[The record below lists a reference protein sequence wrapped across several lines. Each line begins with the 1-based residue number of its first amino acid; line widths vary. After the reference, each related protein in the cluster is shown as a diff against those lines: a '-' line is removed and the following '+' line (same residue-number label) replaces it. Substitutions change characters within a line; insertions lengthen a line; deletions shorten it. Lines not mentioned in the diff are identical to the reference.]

1 MSGPFGTGDIFDAFI
16 LLEEWLPEEEV
27 EDDGVEAPLF
37 PADLGETLAELRP
50 AAAAVGA
57 APPDLTEVTE
67 PDLSR
72 GDKLELR
79 LDDRELAGLDL
90 ALPVVDD
97 FEDALTGLNVDCGGG
112 RAFAS
117 VALEGGEGWTHAATA
132 DSAMVTV
139 ILAPL
144 PLPTPTEEE
153 EEGGF
158 CLGSLGTELG
168 LEGGSLGLEDFKVVG
183 CWRELKLSRP
193 WGK

>member
-1 MSGPFGTGDIFDAFI
+1 MSGPFGTGDNFDAFI
-16 LLEEWLPEEEV
+16 LPEEWLPEEE
-27 EDDGVEAPLF
+27 EEEDGVEAPLF
-37 PADLGETLAELRP
+37 PAACLSDLGETLAELRP
-50 AAAAVGA
+50 AAAGA
-57 APPDLTEVTE
+57 ALPDFTEVTE

-117 VALEGGEGWTHAATA
+117 VALEGDGCTHAATA

-139 ILAPL
+139 ILAP
-144 PLPTPTEEE
+144 P
-153 EEGGF
+153 GF
-158 CLGSLGTELG
+158 FGSPGTELG